1 MTHAA
6 RARTGTLDDIATDGH
21 VFSIIAMDQRNTLRR
36 MFTAVGLEASDDD
49 LRTAKADVARVLTPA
64 ATGLLSDPT
73 YGVPAIAQANALAP
87 SCGLLV
93 AAEPSERRSFQG
105 EPRTHRDPELNARW
119 LLDQLAATPTSS
131 SSSSA
136 PTARPRPRAGA
147 GRGSRT
153 WSARRWPSARRSSA
167 TAAPPAC
174 RWSSRTS
181 CTSDPGEDLRGQ
193 AREDAI
199 IEAARALNDLDIDLL
214 KLEYPGSPE
223 GCRRLAEVLD
233 RPWAVLSAGVPF
245 DQFTDIIRIAAQEGG
260 ASGFIAGRSV
270 WREVVGLTGRERLEF
285 LTVGRAPPAGKAHR
299 RRRALGAAL
308 DRGKPVAPWPPPAA
322 ANSTPRRPALSNGR
336 RAFWRSRHVD
346 GARHWNGWEPTYQC
360 RVQPDSMASA
370 AWAPVCPRPLLVLS
384 WSYGSRDHQFPRR

>member
-6 RARTGTLDDIATDGH
+6 KVRTGTLDDIATDSH

-87 SCGLLV
+87 NCGLLI

-105 EPRTHRDPELNARW
+105 EPRTHRDPELNAQW
-119 LLDQLAATPTSS
+119 LLDQGGDAYKFFIQLRADRP
-131 SSSSA
+131 A
-136 PTARPRPRAGA
+136 PG
-147 GRGSRT
+147 
-153 WSARRWPSARRSSA
+153 
-167 TAAPPAC
+167 
-174 RWSSRTS
+174 
-181 CTSDPGEDLRGQ
+181 PGEPDLVAEALAVCEEIIRDCRAVGVPVVIENLIYQLPGEELSGQ
-193 AREDAI
+193 VRENAI

-223 GCRRLAEVLD
+223 GCRRLAEILD

-245 DQFTDIIRIAAQEGG
+245 DQFTDIIQIATEEGG

-270 WREVVGLTGRERLEF
+270 WREVVSLTGQEREEF
-285 LTVGRAPPAGKAHR
+285 LTSV
-299 RRRALGAAL
+299 ALPRL
-308 DRGKPVAPWPPPAA
+308 ERLIDVARKSARPW
-322 ANSTPRRPALSNGR
+322 TEV
-336 RAFWRSRHVD
+336 SR
-346 GARHWNGWEPTYQC
+346 
-360 RVQPDSMASA
+360 
-370 AWAPVCPRPLLVLS
+370 
-384 WSYGSRDHQFPRR
+384 